1 MVPAPSYSGPHALGF
16 SRYASPSPARVAPVP
31 SLAAVTSPTPAAA
44 GSVIATKQQ
53 IAATNNHADLGT
65 ASSSPSAEL
74 AVARGNALKVEV
86 DEHTAKFSRNV
97 SNAMANTHRLLHLIH
112 ESMQKENVKDVHILD
127 ELLAELDQLFAAIH
141 DNKAAMPAFLE
152 KQRNNMSL
160 YHASMMNEIMRET
173 QEELNIQHKKVNI
186 QHNLILEHQEAFQD
200 YKAQTAAKLAQAE
213 KTGILEEL
221 KELQER
227 CSRLTLEKGK
237 YGQIHPWLLLG
248 VHALYRMALLTP
260 AVPQGNFRTELD
272 KYKQMLESE
281 RSVKKDTR
289 EVEALQKELGTVKA
303 KEQQLLAASDTYQK
317 TAVELRE
324 QMDAMAEKY
333 KQENRMLTEKYQNQ
347 AAEHAGAFT
356 VCSFLCYSSLATL
369 TVHAEAY
376 GANEEVQCTD
386 SQS

>member
-1 MVPAPSYSGPHALGF
+1 MAPAPSYSGPHALGF

-31 SLAAVTSPTPAAA
+31 SLAVATSPTPAAA

-97 SNAMANTHRLLHLIH
+97 SNAMAITHRLLHLIH

-186 QHNLILEHQEAFQD
+186 QHNLILEHQEAFQE

-237 YGQIHPWLLLG
+237 YSQELTLG
-248 VHALYRMALLTP
+248 ASRCACFDQMALLTYSP
-260 AVPQGNFRTELD
+260 PEGNFRTELD

-281 RSVKKDTR
+281 RSVKKDTK

-303 KEQQLLAASDTYQK
+303 KEQQLLADSDTYQK
-317 TAVELRE
+317 TAVELQE

-333 KQENRMLTEKYQNQ
+333 KQENRMLTEKYKNQ

-356 VCSFLCYSSLATL
+356 VCSFLCYTSLAML
-369 TVHAEAY
+369 TVHAEAH
-376 GANEEVQCTD
+376 GANEEVRCTD
-386 SQS
+386 CQS